1 MTTVDVLEGVADLP
15 HRRLGPGGID
25 REGEQ
30 VAVTTVGGIGERVN
44 GGVDIGLISVG
55 PQLIELCQLGGADF
69 GVLDLEDLYRI
80 FFAGLEAVLVDTDHR
95 LLPRIDAGLCAG
107 GGLLDAQLRDAGLD
121 RSGHAAHLLDLGDVR
136 HCLVGQFIREPLDMV
151 APAPRS
157 TVRVVP
163 LSCCRNSW
171 VLRAM
176 RAEKSVGSASASSR
190 ALVCSDWVCP
200 WVAAI
205 ASTQVRVTL
214 LNTSWAVSDHP
225 LVWLWVRNDDDL
237 GFFGSNWAIRCDHSR
252 RAAPELGDLHEEVH
266 PDRPEEAETRRK
278 RIDVEAGCDAGPHVF
293 HPVGQR
299 VGQLEIRRRSASC
312 MW

>member
-15 HRRLGPGGID
+15 HRRLGARSID

-107 GGLLDAQLRDAGLD
+107 GGLLDAQVRDAGLD

-136 HCLVGQFIREPLDMV
+136 HGLVRQFTVSHSTWWLPLG
-151 APAPRS
+151 S

-171 VLRAM
+171 VLQRY
-176 RAEKSVGSASASSR
+176 AEKSVSSR
-190 ALVCSDWVCP
+190 
-200 WVAAI
+200 
-205 ASTQVRVTL
+205 R
-214 LNTSWAVSDHP
+214 
-225 LVWLWVRNDDDL
+225 
-237 GFFGSNWAIRCDHSR
+237 F
-252 RAAPELGDLHEEVH
+252 
-266 PDRPEEAETRRK
+266 
-278 RIDVEAGCDAGPHVF
+278 VEG
-293 HPVGQR
+293 VGVQ
-299 VGQLEIRRRSASC
+299 
-312 MW
+312 